1 MGFRLAILRDLK
13 TDAGLSVA
21 VEYDKAQF
29 SHKLQCRVRDYLRLR
44 SSKDE
49 TSVYYEDDV
58 VEVVKFAFA
67 AICSELK
74 DETLKIP

>member
-13 TDAGLSVA
+13 TDTGLNIA

-29 SHKLQCRVRDYLRLR
+29 SHKLQCRVRDYLKL
-44 SSKDE
+44 KKKE
-49 TSVYYEDDV
+49 TFTEDDV
-58 VEVVKFAFA
+58 AEVVKYAFA

-74 DETLKIP
+74 DETLSIP

>member
-13 TDAGLSVA
+13 TDSGLSIA

-29 SHKLQCRVRDYLRLR
+29 THKLQCRVKDYLRL
-44 SSKDE
+44 KECKHFTEDE
-49 TSVYYEDDV
+49 II
-58 VEVVKFAFA
+58 EVVKFAFA

-74 DETLKIP
+74 DETLTIP

>member
-13 TDAGLSVA
+13 TDTGLSIA

-29 SHKLQCRVRDYLRLR
+29 QSKLRARVRDYLRAK
-44 SSKDE
+44 SK
-49 TSVYYEDDV
+49 TSELFTEEDVD
-58 VEVVKFAFA
+58 EVVKFAFA

-74 DETLKIP
+74 DETLTIP

>member
-13 TDAGLSVA
+13 TDSGLSIA

-44 SSKDE
+44 KQESFTEDE
-49 TSVYYEDDV
+49 AI
-58 VEVVKFAFA
+58 EVVKFAFA
-67 AICSELK
+67 AICTELK
-74 DETLKIP
+74 DETLTIP